1 MIKHIPLVSI
11 LAIAAS
17 LMAPAAS
24 ALTGAQIKQCR
35 ALGASLKVRQVE
47 AKTMSADRDG
57 LHETV
62 ELAGDEWEAAE
73 ALRNFGAAQAT
84 EADARK
90 ASYDQ
95 LRSDLMRKEMALQSA
110 VGMLNGDVYDYN
122 DVCVKK

>member
-11 LAIAAS
+11 LAIATC
-17 LMAPAAS
+17 LMVPTAS
-24 ALTGAQIKQCR
+24 ALTGAQVKQCR

-57 LHETV
+57 LLETV

-73 ALRNFGAAQAT
+73 AMRNFGAAQAT

-110 VGMLNGDVYDYN
+110 VGMLNVDVYDYN
-122 DVCVKK
+122 DFCVTK

>member
-17 LMAPAAS
+17 LTAPTAS
-24 ALTGAQIKQCR
+24 ALSAAQVRQCR

-57 LHETV
+57 LLETV

-73 ALRNFGAAQAT
+73 VMRNFGAVQAA

-90 ASYDQ
+90 TSYDQ

-110 VGMLNGDVYDYN
+110 VGMLNVDVYDYN
-122 DVCVKK
+122 DFCVKK